1 MSDKAG
7 RRIGGTSI
15 PKKCHEW
22 ITINEGETKH
32 IVGLKGVLWP
42 GVYFIGAGLSGDNE
56 EGGFIHRVSEAEII
70 RVVDNKASVKVG
82 DMNLGID

>member
-15 PKKCHEW
+15 QSIMRDNNKW
-22 ITINEGETKH
+22 GETKH

-56 EGGFIHRVSEAEII
+56 EGGFIIESQKLR
-70 RVVDNKASVKVG
+70 
-82 DMNLGID
+82 